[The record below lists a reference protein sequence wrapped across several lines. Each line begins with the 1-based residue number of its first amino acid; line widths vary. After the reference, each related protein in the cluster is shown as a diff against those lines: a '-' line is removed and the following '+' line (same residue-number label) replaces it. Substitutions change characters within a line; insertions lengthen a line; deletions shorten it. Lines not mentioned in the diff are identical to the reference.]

1 MGSSLAKSMSARL
14 KLNRASCKHVVQFA
28 LVLFVIFCLVQGS
41 LAGIFS
47 YRDDKG
53 AIHFTD
59 DISKIPKQY
68 RDSDQ
73 GVRKHREARGVYR
86 ATPKPSTAIE
96 LPGSVSSDG
105 EVQIPLI
112 PVGGGNFLVDTLLNG
127 RVKARL
133 MLDTGAS
140 LITLTEEIGNKLG
153 ITPYSGAAELPFNTA
168 GGEDWMP
175 LVALDMVAVGAAKTQ
190 LVEASI
196 NSHIKEIDG
205 LLGMSFLGD
214 FRFEID
220 RTSKLLTLKPPQNQ
234 DGLVWDG
241 KPGNWWKSRFEY
253 YDTTIKS
260 YTSRASLLQQR
271 GHAKAA
277 NMQQTV
283 EFYKGLKQKLET
295 RASISGLPGRFW
307 SSL

>member
-1 MGSSLAKSMSARL
+1 MSARS
-14 KLNRASCKHVVQFA
+14 KLNRVFCKFVVQFA
-28 LVLFVIFCLVQGS
+28 LVLFVVFFAVQAS

-68 RDSDQ
+68 RDNEQ
-73 GVRKHREARGVYR
+73 GVRKHREARGAYR
-86 ATPKPSTAIE
+86 ATPKPSAAIE
-96 LPGSVSSDG
+96 LPGSVSSNG

-112 PVGGGNFLVDTLLNG
+112 PAGGGNFLVDTILNG

-153 ITPYSGAAELPFNTA
+153 ISPYSGAAELPFNTA

-175 LVALDMVAVGAAKTQ
+175 LVALDMVAVGSAETR

-196 NSHIKEIDG
+196 NSHIKGIDG

-220 RTSKLLTLKPPQNQ
+220 RTNKRLTLKPPQNQ
-234 DGLVWDG
+234 NELVWDG
-241 KPGNWWKSRFEY
+241 KPGNWWKSRFEH
-253 YDTTIKS
+253 YDTTIKGYS
-260 YTSRASLLQQR
+260 SRASFLQRR
-271 GHAKAA
+271 GHAKAP
-277 NMQQTV
+277 NMQKTV
-283 EFYKGLKQKLET
+283 DFYKKLRQKLET
-295 RASISGLPGRFW
+295 RASISGVPARFRP
-307 SSL
+307 SS

>member
-1 MGSSLAKSMSARL
+1 MSTRS
-14 KLNRASCKHVVQFA
+14 KLNRAFCKLAVQFV
-28 LVLFVIFCLVQGS
+28 LVLFGILFLAQGS

-59 DISKIPKQY
+59 DISKIPQKF
-68 RDSDQ
+68 RDSDK
-73 GVRKHREARGVYR
+73 GVRKHREAQGAYR
-86 ATPKPSTAIE
+86 ATPKTSAEVE
-96 LPGSVSSDG
+96 LPGSVSSGG
-105 EVQIPLI
+105 EVQVPLI
-112 PVGGGNFLVDTLLNG
+112 PAGGGNFLIDTVLNG
-127 RVKARL
+127 RVQARL

-140 LITLTEEIGNKLG
+140 LITLTEEIASKLG
-153 ITPYSGAAELPFNTA
+153 ITPYSGAAELPFKTA

-175 LVALDMVAVGAAKTQ
+175 LVALDVVAVGSAKTR

-220 RTSKLLTLKPPQNQ
+220 RTNKLLTLKPPQNQ
-234 DGLVWDG
+234 DELVWDG
-241 KPGNWWKSRFEY
+241 KSGNWWKSRFEH
-253 YDTTIKS
+253 YDTNIKS
-260 YTSRASLLQQR
+260 YSSRANFLQRR

-277 NMQQTV
+277 NMLQTV
-283 EFYKGLKQKLET
+283 EFYKSLRQKLET

-307 SSL
+307 PSS

>member
-1 MGSSLAKSMSARL
+1 MSARS
-14 KLNRASCKHVVQFA
+14 KLNRVSCKFVVQFA
-28 LVLFVIFCLVQGS
+28 LVIFVVLFAVQGS

-68 RDSDQ
+68 RDSEQ
-73 GVRKHREARGVYR
+73 GVRKHREPRGAYR
-86 ATPKPSTAIE
+86 ATPQPAIE
-96 LPGSVSSDG
+96 LPGSVALNG
-105 EVQIPLI
+105 EVQVPLI
-112 PVGGGNFLVDTLLNG
+112 PVGGGNFLVDTVLNG

-140 LITLTEEIGNKLG
+140 LITLTEEIGGKLG
-153 ITPYSGAAELPFNTA
+153 ITPYSDSAELPFNTA

-175 LVALDMVAVGAAKTQ
+175 LVALELVAVGSAETR

-220 RTSKLLTLKPPQNQ
+220 RTNKLLTLKPPQNL

-241 KPGNWWKSRFEY
+241 KPGNWWKSRFEH
-253 YDTTIKS
+253 YDTTIEG
-260 YTSRASLLQQR
+260 YASRASFLKRR
-271 GHAKAA
+271 GHAKAP
-277 NMQQTV
+277 NMQKTV
-283 EFYKGLKQKLET
+283 EFYKDLRQKLET
-295 RASISGLPGRFW
+295 RALISGLPGRFRP
-307 SSL
+307 SS

>member
-1 MGSSLAKSMSARL
+1 VKSMSARS
-14 KLNRASCKHVVQFA
+14 KLNRVSYKLVVQFA
-28 LVLFVIFCLVQGS
+28 LVLFVIFCVVQGS

-59 DISKIPKQY
+59 DISKVPKQY
-68 RDSDQ
+68 RDSEQ
-73 GVRKHREARGVYR
+73 GVRKHRGSRGAYP
-86 ATPKPSTAIE
+86 ATPQPSAAIE
-96 LPGSVSSDG
+96 LPGSVSSNG
-105 EVQIPLI
+105 EIQVPLI
-112 PVGGGNFLVDTLLNG
+112 PVGGGNFLVETILNG

-153 ITPYSGAAELPFNTA
+153 ISACSNSAELPFNTA

-175 LVALDMVAVGAAKTQ
+175 LVALEMVAVGSAETK

-220 RTSKLLTLKPPQNQ
+220 RTNKRLTLKPPQNQ
-234 DGLVWDG
+234 DELIWDG
-241 KPGNWWKSRFEY
+241 KTGNWWKSRFEHY
-253 YDTTIKS
+253 NTNIKVYS
-260 YTSRASLLQQR
+260 SRASILKRR
-271 GHAKAA
+271 GHAKAP
-277 NMQQTV
+277 NMQKTV
-283 EFYKGLKQKLET
+283 EFYKDLQQKLET
-295 RASISGLPGRFW
+295 RASISGLPGRFRP
-307 SSL
+307 SS

>member
-1 MGSSLAKSMSARL
+1 MSARS
-14 KLNRASCKHVVQFA
+14 KLNRVSCKFVVQFV
-28 LVLFVIFCLVQGS
+28 LVLFVVFCVVQGS

-68 RDSDQ
+68 RNREQ
-73 GVRKHREARGVYR
+73 GVRKHREARGAYR
-86 ATPKPSTAIE
+86 ATPQPSVAIE
-96 LPGSVSSDG
+96 LPGSVSSNG
-105 EVQIPLI
+105 EVQVPLI
-112 PVGGGNFLVDTLLNG
+112 PVGGGNFLIETVLNG

-153 ITPYSGAAELPFNTA
+153 ISPYSNSAELPFNTA

-175 LVALDMVAVGAAKTQ
+175 LVALEMVAVGSAETR

-220 RTSKLLTLKPPQNQ
+220 RTNKLLTLKSPQNK
-234 DGLVWDG
+234 DELVWDG
-241 KPGNWWKSRFEY
+241 KPGNWWKNRFEH
-253 YDTTIKS
+253 YDTTIKG
-260 YTSRASLLQQR
+260 YTSRASFLQRR
-271 GHAKAA
+271 GHAKAP
-277 NMQQTV
+277 NMQKTV
-283 EFYKGLKQKLET
+283 EFYKDLRQKLET
-295 RASISGLPGRFW
+295 RASISGLPNRFRP
-307 SSL
+307 SS

>member
-1 MGSSLAKSMSARL
+1 MSARS
-14 KLNRASCKHVVQFA
+14 KLNRVSCKLVVQFA
-28 LVLFVIFCLVQGS
+28 LVLFVVFCVVQGS

-68 RDSDQ
+68 RDSEQ
-73 GVRKHREARGVYR
+73 GVRKHREARGAYR
-86 ATPKPSTAIE
+86 ATPQPAIE
-96 LPGSVSSDG
+96 LPGSVSSNG
-105 EVQIPLI
+105 EVQVPLI
-112 PVGGGNFLVDTLLNG
+112 PVGGGNFLVETVLNG

-153 ITPYSGAAELPFNTA
+153 ISPYSNSAELPFNTA

-175 LVALDMVAVGAAKTQ
+175 LVALEMVEVGSAATR

-220 RTSKLLTLKPPQNQ
+220 RTNKRLTLKPPQNQ
-234 DGLVWDG
+234 DELVWDG
-241 KPGNWWKSRFEY
+241 KPGNWWKSRFEH
-253 YDTTIKS
+253 YDTTIKGYS
-260 YTSRASLLQQR
+260 SRASFLQRR
-271 GHAKAA
+271 GHAKAP
-277 NMQQTV
+277 NMQKTV
-283 EFYKGLKQKLET
+283 EFYKSLRQKLET
-295 RASISGLPGRFW
+295 RASISGLPGRFRP
-307 SSL
+307 SS